1 MSVPCEWLEKAL
13 SDLRASRILFK
24 EGLLEES
31 AFHSQQAVEK
41 ALKAILVS
49 LRVKP
54 PRTHSIE
61 HLLALLEEHINV
73 SWAYE
78 EDLPALTYYAV
89 EIRYPAPPV
98 SMEEVAEALELAGK
112 TVDWARKKLREL
124 GVKC

>member
-1 MSVPCEWLEKAL
+1 MSVPCEWLEKAM
-13 SDLRASRILFK
+13 SDLRASRILLK

-41 ALKAILVS
+41 SLKAILVS

-61 HLLALLEEHINV
+61 RLLALLEEHINV
-73 SWAYE
+73 SWAYG

-98 SMEEVAEALELAGK
+98 SMEEASEALELARK
-112 TVDWARKKLREL
+112 TVSWAREKLREL
-124 GVKC
+124 RVDC